1 MHKYLIYERI
11 YHYYF
16 NYGIFSKNEVK
27 SIGLFFEIFQRCGY
41 YDQMIETIR
50 DTKWRKNINH
60 LKELMESYEHL
71 KNQNKDK
78 KVNQERSINKAFYE
92 QVFETYN
99 IGIDIDDMIS
109 VLDSEL
115 KYEFEN
121 LVLYD
126 NDQIIR
132 NCSLIGFILTKSYYN
147 SKLFENHWK
156 RAIETNKEI
165 FILILDDDLNVNDEL
180 IKYKCFNINEIL
192 IRFSKKDNYQEIKDW
207 IISTNKSKN
216 EHDFLDYFKEKVK
229 FIKLIKPRNK
239 LILNLI

>member
-11 YHYYF
+11 YDVYF
-16 NYGIFSKNEVK
+16 NYGMFSKNEVK
-27 SIGLFFEIFQRCGY
+27 SIALFFEIFECCDY
-41 YDQMIETIR
+41 KNQMIETIR
-50 DTKWRKNINH
+50 DRRKNEWRKNINH
-60 LKELMESYEHL
+60 LKDLMEYYDDL

-78 KVNQERSINKAFYE
+78 KVNRESSINKAFYE

-109 VLDSEL
+109 VLDSRL
-115 KYEFEN
+115 KYKFEN

-165 FILILDDDLNVNDEL
+165 YILILDDDSLLNSKSI
-180 IKYKCFNINEIL
+180 IKI
-192 IRFSKKDNYQEIKDW
+192 
-207 IISTNKSKN
+207 KSKL
-216 EHDFLDYFKEKVK
+216 F
-229 FIKLIKPRNK
+229 
-239 LILNLI
+239 